1 MMPPSNRVNHSF
13 VGCYEKPITYIDG
26 NMTKNEKKEVPLSQ
40 IVSLI
45 QISESCQQSFT
56 FDCTMAPFTKEDI
69 DFSFWEDRN
78 GGINNYFTGKAEIYQ
93 MTSLILILVH
103 MYLIF
108 RL

>member
-1 MMPPSNRVNHSF
+1 MA
-13 VGCYEKPITYIDG
+13 
-26 NMTKNEKKEVPLSQ
+26 NEIKEVPLSQ

-78 GGINNYFTGKAEIYQ
+78 GGINNYYTGKAEIYQ
-93 MTSLILILVH
+93 MTSLISILVH